1 MAFRDFSIEHVE
13 VTLFAVRHIPA
24 EQRCNPRPNHRILEL
39 LYFVQRSRPLSSTLG
54 TRLGCFLAIASLT
67 FAPLSPA
74 QDTPLG
80 VVLQANL
87 AHVRQSALS
96 EGASIFSGEEIST
109 DVSGSADIRIAN
121 SRYGLAANSQARFYS
136 AHAAKGFVAELS
148 SGTLTF
154 RRDNADSIEVFA
166 SDVRITPQGD
176 APATGQVTIFSPCKI
191 SVTAITGDLQVT
203 AGAETHL
210 VAEKESYEVLP
221 QQSVIAVANFISP
234 DDPAYHQSHT
244 HKTCTTPRQS
254 KGTSQFAKIGI
265 IAGAGAAAAVIFLA
279 HGGSKSGSAN
289 NGGGS
294 SGGGVESP
302 DKP

>member
-1 MAFRDFSIEHVE
+1 
-13 VTLFAVRHIPA
+13 
-24 EQRCNPRPNHRILEL
+24 
-39 LYFVQRSRPLSSTLG
+39 LSSILG
-54 TRLGCFLAIASLT
+54 TRLGCILAIASLT

-87 AHVRQSALS
+87 AHVRQSALT
-96 EGASIFSGEEIST
+96 EGASVFAGEEIST
-109 DVSGSADIRIAN
+109 EVSGSADIRVAN
-121 SRYGLAANSQARFYS
+121 SRYSFAANSHGRLYPAGTS
-136 AHAAKGFVAELS
+136 KGSVAELS

-154 RRDNADSIEVFA
+154 RRDNGDSIEVVA
-166 SDVRITPQGD
+166 SDVRIVPQGD
-176 APATGQVTIFSPCKI
+176 SPATGQVTIFSPCKI
-191 SVTAITGDLQVT
+191 SVTAITGDLQVA
-203 AGAETHL
+203 AGTETRV

-221 QQSVIAVANFISP
+221 QQSVIAAANFISP

-244 HKTCTTPRQS
+244 HQTCTTPRQS
-254 KGTSQFAKIGI
+254 KGISQFAKIGI

-279 HGGSKSGSAN
+279 HGGSKSGSS
-289 NGGGS
+289 NGDG

>member
-1 MAFRDFSIEHVE
+1 
-13 VTLFAVRHIPA
+13 
-24 EQRCNPRPNHRILEL
+24 
-39 LYFVQRSRPLSSTLG
+39 LSSNPG

-67 FAPLSPA
+67 FALLSPA
-74 QDTPLG
+74 QDKPLG

-87 AHVRQSALS
+87 AHVRQSALT
-96 EGASIFSGEEIST
+96 EGASVFAGEEIST
-109 DVSGSADIRIAN
+109 DVSGSADIRVAN
-121 SRYGLAANSQARFYS
+121 SRYGFAANSQGRLYPS
-136 AHAAKGFVAELS
+136 HAAKGYVAELS

-154 RRDNADSIEVFA
+154 RRDSADSIEVVA
-166 SDVRITPQGD
+166 SDVRIVPQGD
-176 APATGQVTIFSPCKI
+176 SPATGQVTIFSPCKI

-203 AGAETHL
+203 AGTETHI

-221 QQSVIAVANFISP
+221 QQSVIAAANFLSP

-265 IAGAGAAAAVIFLA
+265 VAGAGAAAAVIFLA
-279 HGGSKSGSAN
+279 KGGSKSGSTN
-289 NGGGS
+289 NGGG
-294 SGGGVESP
+294 GGGVESP

>member
-1 MAFRDFSIEHVE
+1 VL
-13 VTLFAVRHIPA
+13 T
-24 EQRCNPRPNHRILEL
+24 
-39 LYFVQRSRPLSSTLG
+39 YFVPTEPALSSTLG
-54 TRLGCFLAIASLT
+54 TRLGCSLAIASLT
-67 FAPLSPA
+67 FAPLSSA

-87 AHVRQSALS
+87 AHVRQSALT
-96 EGASIFSGEEIST
+96 EGASIFAGEEIST
-109 DVSGSADIRIAN
+109 DVGGSSDIRIAN
-121 SRYGLAANSQARFYS
+121 SRFGLAANSQGRFYP
-136 AHAAKGFVAELS
+136 AHARGSVAELN

-154 RRDNADSIEVFA
+154 RRDNADTIEIVA
-166 SDVRITPQGD
+166 SDVRIVPQGD

-191 SVTAITGDLQVT
+191 SVTALTGELQVT
-203 AGAETHL
+203 AGAETHI

-221 QQSVIAVANFISP
+221 QQSVIAAANFVSP

-254 KGTSQFAKIGI
+254 KGMSQFAKIGI
-265 IAGAGAAAAVIFLA
+265 VAGAGAAAAVLFLA
-279 HGGSKSGSAN
+279 RGSGSN
-289 NGGGS
+289 SGSTSNGGG

>member
-1 MAFRDFSIEHVE
+1 
-13 VTLFAVRHIPA
+13 
-24 EQRCNPRPNHRILEL
+24 
-39 LYFVQRSRPLSSTLG
+39 LSSTLG
-54 TRLGCFLAIASLT
+54 TRLGCFLATASLA

-87 AHVRQSALS
+87 AHVRQSALT
-96 EGASIFSGEEIST
+96 EGASIFAGEEIST

-121 SRYGLAANSQARFYS
+121 SRYGLAANSQGRFYP
-136 AHAAKGFVAELS
+136 AHATKGSAAELTN
-148 SGTLTF
+148 GTLTF
-154 RRDNADSIEVFA
+154 RRDNADTIEVVA
-166 SDVRITPQGD
+166 SDVRILPQGD

-191 SVTAITGDLQVT
+191 SVTALTGELLVT
-203 AGAETHL
+203 AGAETHI

-221 QQSVIAVANFISP
+221 QQSVIAAASFISP

-254 KGTSQFAKIGI
+254 KGMSQFAKIGI
-265 IAGAGAAAAVIFLA
+265 VAGAGAAAAVLFLA
-279 HGGSKSGSAN
+279 RGSGSKSGSTN
-289 NGGGS
+289 NGGGTG
-294 SGGGVESP
+294 GGGVESP